1 MAEHTR
7 AGAVTTHTYKTTMTT
22 RPILSPF
29 AACCALALAAGCS
42 SVPAPQAPQDTTKF
56 TVENTVRFV
65 ALDASTEAVISCT
78 GLQERALADGRL
90 EVVANLKNSDAKTV
104 RVNVQCVFLDEQG
117 LPVVSESPWAVFVI
131 SADSTEVVRFTA
143 PVLTARKYSI
153 RVRSAR

>member
-1 MAEHTR
+1 
-7 AGAVTTHTYKTTMTT
+7 MTT
-22 RPILSPF
+22 RHIVSTL
-29 AACCALALAAGCS
+29 AACGALALAAGCAS
-42 SVPAPQAPQDTTKF
+42 APAPQAPQDTTKF

-65 ALDASTEAVISCT
+65 ALDAPTEAVISCT

-90 EVVANLKNSDAKTV
+90 EVVANLKNSDAKAV

-117 LPVVSESPWAVFVI
+117 LPVGGESSWELFAI